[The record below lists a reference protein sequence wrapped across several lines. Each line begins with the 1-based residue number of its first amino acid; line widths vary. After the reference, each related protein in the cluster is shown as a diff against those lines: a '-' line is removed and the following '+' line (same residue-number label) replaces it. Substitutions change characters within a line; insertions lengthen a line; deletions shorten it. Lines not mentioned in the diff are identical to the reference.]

1 MLENLKMMLGVATDD
16 ISLDDKLRLIIK
28 NATARLKTLLGGIDP
43 PETLDYIIFEVA
55 IVRFNK
61 IGSEGFESHS
71 VEGENITFTNADFKD
86 FEADIQAF
94 LDSQKDST
102 RGKVSFI

>member
-1 MLENLKMMLGVATDD
+1 MLDNLKLMLGIAAEDTT
-16 ISLDDKLRLIIK
+16 LDDKLRLIIS
-28 NATARLKTLLGGIDP
+28 NATTRLKTLIGGIDP

-61 IGSEGFESHS
+61 IGSEGFEIHS

-94 LDSQKDST
+94 LASQKETT
-102 RGKVSFI
+102 RGKVRFI

>member
-1 MLENLKMMLGVATDD
+1 MLDNLKIMLGFAADNTDPD
-16 ISLDDKLRLIIK
+16 NILRLIIS

-61 IGSEGFESHS
+61 IGSEGFDSHS

-102 RGKVSFI
+102 RGKVRFL

>member
-1 MLENLKMMLGVATDD
+1 MLDNLKLMLGFAADNTDPD
-16 ISLDDKLRLIIK
+16 NILRLIIS

-61 IGSEGFESHS
+61 IGSEGFDSHS

-102 RGKVSFI
+102 RGKVRFL

>member
-1 MLENLKMMLGVATDD
+1 MLENLKMMLGVAIDD

-28 NATARLKTLLGGIDP
+28 NATARLKMLLGGIDP

-61 IGSEGFESHS
+61 IGSEGFDNHS
-71 VEGENITFTNADFKD
+71 IEGESITFSNADFKD
-86 FEADIQAF
+86 FETDIQAF

-102 RGKVSFI
+102 RGKVRFI